1 MKWQYGIG
9 MMIGMTLMETINDLI
24 NEIYEDNY
32 SHLEFEEN
40 MGGEE
45 CDCHIHITL
54 NTIAKYAGI
63 EVG

>member
-1 MKWQYGIG
+1 MAVQDVSAQCYDKC
-9 MMIGMTLMETINDLI
+9 MNTINDLI
-24 NEIYEDNY
+24 NEIYDDNF

-40 MGGEE
+40 MGGID

>member
-1 MKWQYGIG
+1 MN
-9 MMIGMTLMETINDLI
+9 TINELI

-40 MGGEE
+40 MGGED
-45 CDCHIHITL
+45 CDCNIHMVL

-63 EVG
+63 EVGE